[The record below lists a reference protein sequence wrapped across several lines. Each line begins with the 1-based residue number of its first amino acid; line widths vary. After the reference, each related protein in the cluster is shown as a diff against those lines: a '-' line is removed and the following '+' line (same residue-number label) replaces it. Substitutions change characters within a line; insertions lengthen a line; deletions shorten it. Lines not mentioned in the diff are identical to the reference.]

1 METTTK
7 TNTSTGRASD
17 NNGTAD
23 SRTDYKDIKGW
34 GMDADPDNEPTYPMK
49 NYTGDDHQ
57 RIHWQ
62 RPELQQQDIEI
73 LKSNEHAR
81 MTATFGTSSPPSG
94 LSGRIR
100 RFAFNY
106 SESSFKHWLPLV
118 LADRVN
124 MIEGIVE
131 DIRNGRFPNIVKER
145 GWTAEWKYNKKGVI
159 KAAAMIGTA
168 AFVAFLITSSGSRS
182 DED

>member
-1 METTTK
+1 METTTQPH
-7 TNTSTGRASD
+7 TQTASQ
-17 NNGTAD
+17 A
-23 SRTDYKDIKGW
+23 SATDQSSNKSYKDIKGW
-34 GMDADPDNEPTYPMK
+34 NIDADPDNEPTYPMK

-57 RIHWQ
+57 RIHWE
-62 RPELQQQDIEI
+62 RPSQQPVSVEI

-81 MTATFGTSSPPSG
+81 VPATFGTASPPSG
-94 LSGRIR
+94 LSGAIR

-124 MIEGIVE
+124 MIEGIVD
-131 DIRNGRFPNIVKER
+131 DIRDGRFPNIVKER

-159 KAAAMIGTA
+159 KTAAMVGTA
-168 AFVAFLITSSGSRS
+168 FLVALVIMSRRSGST
-182 DED
+182 ED